1 MAISAQGI
9 KFYWQ
14 ASTTAPTTSSTL
26 VRLTGITN
34 VSGPGGAAA
43 VIDVSNFDST
53 AKEKLMG
60 LPDEGQVTLTVNWDT
75 PDATL
80 VQRVMIA
87 DRKSRTKRA
96 WGICFPDPTSSL
108 ATGEGYCTGFSVSG
122 SVDAK
127 VEANITVEITGP
139 LTWTSGT

>member
-1 MAISAQGI
+1 MAISGQGM
-9 KFYWQ
+9 KFYWM
-14 ASTTAPTTSSTL
+14 ASTTAPATSDSS

-43 VIDVSNFDST
+43 VIDVSDLDST

-60 LPDEGQVTLTVNWDT
+60 LPDEGQVTLTVNWGT
-75 PDATL
+75 PNATL

-139 LTWTSGT
+139 ITWTSGT